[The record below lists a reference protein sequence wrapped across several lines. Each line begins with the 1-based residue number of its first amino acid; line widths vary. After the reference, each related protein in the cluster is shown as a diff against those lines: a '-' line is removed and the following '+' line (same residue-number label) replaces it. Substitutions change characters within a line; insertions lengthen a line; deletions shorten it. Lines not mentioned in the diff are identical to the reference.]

1 MGAEFYL
8 TNSFPPMPSSGF
20 ISILQFG
27 HLNCLWSHCSR
38 QTLWNVWPQPGMTL
52 IFSPFSKSDKQ
63 IEQVLYL
70 NLKLFPFFVTDERR
84 PEEEPLLLS
93 AESADTDFFIG
104 FSKSIE
110 STLASSNDSEASL
123 SNDSLTLTFA
133 RKFVC
138 YSLLGVV
145 KSSYC
150 SSSESSSNLYD
161 FI

>member
-8 TNSFPPMPSSGF
+8 TSSSAPILSSGF
-20 ISILQFG
+20 ISMLQLG
-27 HLNCLWSHCSR
+27 HLNCLCSHCSR

-70 NLKLFPFFVTDERR
+70 NLKLFPFLITEERR
-84 PEEEPLLLS
+84 PEEEKLLFS

-110 STLASSNDSEASL
+110 STLASSKDSEASL
-123 SNDSLTLTFA
+123 SKDSFTLTFA

-138 YSLLGVV
+138 SSLSGAL
-145 KSSYC
+145 KSNYY
-150 SSSESSSNLYD
+150 SSSESFSNLYD
-161 FI
+161 LI

>member
-1 MGAEFYL
+1 
-8 TNSFPPMPSSGF
+8 MPSSGF
-20 ISILQFG
+20 ISMLQLG
-27 HLNCLWSHCSR
+27 HLNYLWSHCSR
-38 QTLWNVWPQPGMTL
+38 HTLWNVWPQPGITL

-70 NLKLFPFFVTDERR
+70 NLKLFPFFMTDERR
-84 PEEEPLLLS
+84 LEEPLLLS

-123 SNDSLTLTFA
+123 SKDSLTLTFE

-138 YSLLGVV
+138 SSLFIL
-145 KSSYC
+145 KSSYY
-150 SSSESSSNLYD
+150 SSSESFSNLYD
-161 FI
+161 LI